1 MSIGDPAGAGA
12 GARIT
17 VYSRPGCHLCEAA
30 LAELAPIAAAA
41 GTGID
46 EVDIE
51 QDDALHRAHL
61 ERIPVVL
68 VDGVEICTFFVEPA
82 PVRAA
87 LGLPAAHV

>member
-1 MSIGDPAGAGA
+1 MTVSGTPAPAGG
-12 GARIT
+12 GRIT
-17 VYSRPGCHLCEAA
+17 VYSRSGCHLCEEA
-30 LAELAPIAAAA
+30 LAELAPIAAEARTA
-41 GTGID
+41 ID

-68 VDGVEICTFFVEPA
+68 VDGVEICTFFVEHG

-87 LGLPAAHV
+87 LGLPTASG

>member
-1 MSIGDPAGAGA
+1 MSDDGTPAPQP

-17 VYSRPGCHLCEAA
+17 VLSRPGCHLCEEA
-30 LAELAPIAAAA
+30 LAELAPIAAEA
-41 GTGID
+41 GTAIA
-46 EVDIE
+46 EIDIE

-68 VDGVEICTFFVEPA
+68 VDGVEICTFFVEHG

-87 LGLPAAHV
+87 LGLATASA